1 MFTTGISVDTRAYF
15 TAATMVIAV
24 PTGVKIFS
32 WIATMYGGSIEFKTP
47 LLWAIGFIF
56 LFTIGGVTGVVLAN
70 AGVDFALHNTYYVVA
85 HFHYVLS
92 LGAVFAIFGG
102 FYYWFPKM
110 SGRMY
115 NEWLGKAHFILMFIG
130 VNVIFFPMHFLGL
143 DGMPR
148 RIPDYTPAFAHW
160 NYVATVGYMI
170 TIAGVAIFF
179 INILWSL
186 AAGKKAPDNPW
197 GEGATTLEWTLSSP
211 PPFHQY
217 STLPRID

>member
-1 MFTTGISVDTRAYF
+1 M
-15 TAATMVIAV
+15 
-24 PTGVKIFS
+24 
-32 WIATMYGGSIEFKTP
+32 
-47 LLWAIGFIF
+47 
-56 LFTIGGVTGVVLAN
+56 
-70 AGVDFALHNTYYVVA
+70 VA

-115 NEWLGKAHFILMFIG
+115 NEFLGKAHFILMFIG

-148 RIPDYTPAFAHW
+148 RIPDYTPAFAYW
-160 NYVATVGYMI
+160 DKIATIGYMI
-170 TIAGVAIFF
+170 TIAGVAMFF
-179 INILWSL
+179 INLFWSL
-186 AAGKKAPDNPW
+186 AAGKKRRTIH
-197 GEGATTLEWTLSSP
+197 GAKARRRSNGRCPSP
-211 PPFHQY
+211 PPFHQF